1 MGNTRHHREIDLT
14 TGAPRKCLKP
24 ETVQK
29 HISARTIMVNRGG
42 TMALGEIAEKRTY
55 LTFTLDQE
63 DFAVDVVGVREVL
76 DYTTV
81 TRVPRTPDFMKGVIN
96 LRGSVVPVVDM
107 RLKFGLQEAEKG
119 VDTCVIVLEVVL
131 DGEVT
136 IIGAIADSVKE
147 VFELESSDIEPPPR
161 LGTRFDTAFI
171 SGMGKHNDG
180 FIIILDVNKVFST
193 QEMELFRQTDEELQQ
208 APLVPER
215 HKEGKPKDTEDP
227 GVEVVTQDKE
237 KGADNE
243 PVSEKQDT
251 ETAPAKKAAKTGS
264 VPRKSISP
272 NSDQDSG
279 QKPGLKS
286 GQESDRKSEKTS
298 KKTKKPSA
306 KKS

>member
-1 MGNTRHHREIDLT
+1 
-14 TGAPRKCLKP
+14 
-24 ETVQK
+24 
-29 HISARTIMVNRGG
+29 
-42 TMALGEIAEKRTY
+42 MALGEIAEKRTY

-161 LGTRFDTAFI
+161 LGTRFDTEFI

-208 APLVPER
+208 TPSVSER
-215 HKEGKPKDTEDP
+215 LKEGKYKDAEDP
-227 GVEVVTQDKE
+227 GVEVVPQVNE
-237 KGADNE
+237 KRADDE
-243 PVSEKQDT
+243 PVSENPDT
-251 ETAPAKKAAKTGS
+251 GTAPAKKAARTRGI
-264 VPRKSISP
+264 PRNSTSP
-272 NSDQDSG
+272 ESDQDSD
-279 QKPGLKS
+279 PEAGLESDPKS
-286 GQESDRKSEKTS
+286 GPKSVKTRKKAGKS
-298 KKTKKPSA
+298 KA
-306 KKS
+306 KNS